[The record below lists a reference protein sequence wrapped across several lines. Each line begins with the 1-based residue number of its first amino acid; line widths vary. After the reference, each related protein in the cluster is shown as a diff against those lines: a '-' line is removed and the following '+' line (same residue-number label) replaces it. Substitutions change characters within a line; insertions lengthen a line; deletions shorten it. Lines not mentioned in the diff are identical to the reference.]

1 MQSNST
7 FLGCLHW
14 QHMMLWTGQDKGT
27 QVIENQPPKR
37 ITHVNFMQE
46 NEKFSFPYFDL
57 HKYQSNSANPK
68 KIALQSCQSKEV
80 IELRKNDL
88 ILAN

>member
-1 MQSNST
+1 
-7 FLGCLHW
+7 
-14 QHMMLWTGQDKGT
+14 
-27 QVIENQPPKR
+27 
-37 ITHVNFMQE
+37 MQE